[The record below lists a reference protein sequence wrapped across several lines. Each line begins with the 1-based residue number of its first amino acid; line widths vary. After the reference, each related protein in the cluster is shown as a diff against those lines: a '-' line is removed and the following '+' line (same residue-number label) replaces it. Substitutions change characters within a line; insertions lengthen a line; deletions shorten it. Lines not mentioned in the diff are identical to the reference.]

1 MENISLESILQ
12 NMKCAIFDMDGTIL
26 NSMPMWTNVGNI
38 FLSERGM
45 SEDSELWALMK
56 TRSLKQVSE
65 LIKERYSLS
74 DSADKIY
81 DDLNAITF
89 REYSTNLL
97 LKDGA
102 REFLGELK
110 RRGIPAVLATA
121 TDRSCVDACLTRL
134 GIKDDF
140 THILTCKEL
149 GTSKSEPLIFEEAA
163 KRCGVNK
170 EDAVVFEDALHAVK
184 TALRGGF
191 RVVAIEDIVAHE
203 KRVGK
208 EDECDWDE
216 IRAIATAAV
225 SSWKEP
231 IDAISA

>member
-1 MENISLESILQ
+1 MENKALKSILQ

-56 TRSLKQVSE
+56 TRSLKQCSE
-65 LIKERYSLS
+65 LIKERYSLQ
-74 DSADKIY
+74 DSADAIY
-81 DDLNAITF
+81 DELNAITF
-89 REYSTNLL
+89 REYSTRLL

-110 RRGIPAVLATA
+110 KRGIPAVLATA
-121 TDRSCVDACLTRL
+121 TDRSCVEACLSRL
-134 GIKDDF
+134 EVKGDF
-140 THILTCKEL
+140 AHILTCKEL

-163 KRCGVNK
+163 KVCGIKK
-170 EDAVVFEDALHAVK
+170 EDAVVFEDALHAIK

-191 RVVAIEDIVAHE
+191 RVVAIEDVVAHE
-203 KRVGK
+203 KK
-208 EDECDWDE
+208 EGNEYECDWDE
-216 IRAIATAAV
+216 IRTIATASV
-225 SSWKEP
+225 SSWSEVL
-231 IDAISA
+231 DAISA